1 MKFAFKDRTLEALHE
16 SGQGAES
23 LPEGVYRR
31 FQNVMAII
39 EAAQDERIFYAIK
52 GLQTEKLSGNRAGQ
66 WSVRL
71 NKQYRLCFDIHKDA
85 DGNIIYLLEI
95 VDYH

>member
-1 MKFAFKDRTLEALHE
+1 MKFAFKDRALEALHE

-31 FQNVMAII
+31 FQNVVAII